1 MKSSQGC
8 ARWRCGQVLAFS
20 PRWRCCQPRQV
31 LASLLLY
38 RSHCMHLWTT
48 RSAHPH
54 PFAHARRLPLCLHM
68 TVDFSLIRS
77 LAPCISGITLV
88 GQRSFTSRSLAPRS
102 SIWFEQFAHGLAR
115 VIDLLI
121 GYMSWVRSNAE
132 MDSGHGTGCWICHE

>member
-1 MKSSQGC
+1 
-8 ARWRCGQVLAFS
+8 
-20 PRWRCCQPRQV
+20 
-31 LASLLLY
+31 
-38 RSHCMHLWTT
+38 
-48 RSAHPH
+48 
-54 PFAHARRLPLCLHM
+54 M

-121 GYMSWVRSNAE
+121 GYVMGSLKWTQVMEQDVGSVMNTA
-132 MDSGHGTGCWICHE
+132 